1 MKFLKFLFTARM
13 GFVLLVLLALL
24 AFAITL
30 LYVSW
35 VNIHQTPMKIQ
46 QPAPAQTR

>member
-13 GFVLLVLLALL
+13 GFVLLALL

-35 VNIHQTPMKIQ
+35 VNLHQAPMKIH
-46 QPAPAQTR
+46 QPRPAQTR

>member
-1 MKFLKFLFTARM
+1 MKFLKFLFTVRI
-13 GFVLLVLLALL
+13 GFVLFVLL

-35 VNIHQTPMKIQ
+35 VNVHQ
-46 QPAPAQTR
+46 AP